1 MSKRIREGYT
11 ATDEKPDEM
20 PESTH
25 HKLDAIIA
33 TLERQH
39 AGDEKTQQRLTAL
52 DTLHQARNDQLA
64 EIERTAGRTG
74 DEIASLRV
82 GIQN

>member
-1 MSKRIREGYT
+1 MWERIKDACT
-11 ATDEKPDEM
+11 TTDEKPDEM

-25 HKLDAIIA
+25 HKLNAIIA
-33 TLERQH
+33 SLERQH
-39 AGDEKTQQRLTAL
+39 ASDEKTQQRLTAL